1 MGLLS
6 AGLKL
11 LARTLNDSAL
21 NRDMKTAK
29 NKSYRDTKKSL
40 QQAKRKGYYINE
52 TSIFSAFFVYFI
64 LYA

>member
-1 MGLLS
+1 MGLFS

-40 QQAKRKGYYINE
+40 QQAKRKGYYING
-52 TSIFSAFFVYFI
+52 SKLYRDKFI
-64 LYA
+64 SDL